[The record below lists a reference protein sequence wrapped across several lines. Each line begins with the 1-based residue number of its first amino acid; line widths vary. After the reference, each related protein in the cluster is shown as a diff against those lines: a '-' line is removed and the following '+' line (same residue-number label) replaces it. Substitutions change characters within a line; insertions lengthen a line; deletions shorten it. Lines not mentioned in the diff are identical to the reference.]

1 MDVFNQIVKRL
12 PYLTSVI
19 ASNIVLALAGSRIL
33 HAFLFWREKRLL
45 RNIHIPERIL
55 VVSDVN
61 IGDAVNI
68 QNCVE
73 VFHRSFPRCRID
85 YMYNQTAD
93 PLIRANPAISRAF
106 PIFRGS
112 IRPTPE
118 DYERIRD
125 ILSQGGYD
133 FVVSFCPFL
142 SKKDLSP
149 AGGPAISPIRL
160 IANILKAKAGGREN
174 ASLIFHIR
182 RYTGELV
189 RILTKNRPPPVN
201 RRDREI
207 GTRIY
212 LSREAAEKRDLYLAR
227 MGISPDHLIVF
238 FNPDTASPY
247 TFIEINIQLA
257 LLTYLLHRDCVDRVL
272 LGSGFNYRNIEKK
285 LNSRLPGPLRN
296 KVIIIPRDLPIDVFT
311 ALLDAST
318 VLVTGDTGPMHI
330 AASRRICADPEYSFR
345 NRTALVSVFGATD
358 SSIYGYDSRR
368 PTHLDSNQDAPAR
381 VFESS
386 CGQKNISCTIQK
398 VVQTCK
404 KDTCI
409 GERQIPEIV
418 EYIAEY
424 LREHRIQIRDERIR
438 RLGY

>member
-1 MDVFNQIVKRL
+1 MDVFNQIVRRL

-174 ASLIFHIR
+174 ASAPDR
-182 RYTGELV
+182 GMRQPS
-189 RILTKNRPPPVN
+189 RPGG
-201 RRDREI
+201 RRDG
-207 GTRIY
+207 GTR
-212 LSREAAEKRDLYLAR
+212 S
-227 MGISPDHLIVF
+227 
-238 FNPDTASPY
+238 
-247 TFIEINIQLA
+247 
-257 LLTYLLHRDCVDRVL
+257 
-272 LGSGFNYRNIEKK
+272 
-285 LNSRLPGPLRN
+285 
-296 KVIIIPRDLPIDVFT
+296 
-311 ALLDAST
+311 
-318 VLVTGDTGPMHI
+318 
-330 AASRRICADPEYSFR
+330 
-345 NRTALVSVFGATD
+345 
-358 SSIYGYDSRR
+358 
-368 PTHLDSNQDAPAR
+368 
-381 VFESS
+381 
-386 CGQKNISCTIQK
+386 
-398 VVQTCK
+398 
-404 KDTCI
+404 
-409 GERQIPEIV
+409 
-418 EYIAEY
+418 
-424 LREHRIQIRDERIR
+424 
-438 RLGY
+438 